1 MPPMSESE
9 IKAKIADGTIFAVSV
24 DTAVFKKYSC
34 NLDFK
39 VLNKLDQFKTGPIK
53 VILSE
58 IVVNEITTHI
68 ARSAEASQR
77 ELHKAIK
84 NQDKRWKTGVDIAK
98 LPDTLALSADPIKAA
113 ETQLED

>member
-1 MPPMSESE
+1 MPTMSEDE

-24 DTAVFKKYSC
+24 DTAVFDKYSC

-53 VILSE
+53 VMLSE
-58 IVVNEITTHI
+58 IVVNEIKNHI
-68 ARSAEASQR
+68 ARDAEESQR

-84 NQDKRWKTGVDIAK
+84 NQDKRWKTGVAIAK
-98 LPDTLALSADPIKAA
+98 LPNIIRSHYRVI
-113 ETQLED
+113 Q